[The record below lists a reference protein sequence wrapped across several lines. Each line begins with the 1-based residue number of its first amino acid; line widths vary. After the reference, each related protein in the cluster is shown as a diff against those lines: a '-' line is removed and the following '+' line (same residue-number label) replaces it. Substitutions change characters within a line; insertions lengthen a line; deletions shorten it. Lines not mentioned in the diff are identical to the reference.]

1 MKCKYCGAEVPK
13 ESQFCPNCGK
23 DLSKLRKCVKCGE
36 IIDDDATFC
45 PHCGAE
51 QPVYLEDT
59 PKPWRKMI
67 VIGVAIV
74 VVVILGIGGYYFM
87 NGKGHEPI
95 KTETVAT
102 SDSLSEDSANVADQQ
117 EADSKESLPVPEFK
131 QLMKIYMG
139 EPFGMKSVKA
149 KFSDFGLKE
158 ILDYSLVRPSDMD
171 GQPDERHY
179 YIVYGNNVSF
189 KIKKGEDLPSWG
201 SYPEGKTIQL
211 SNDIKPE
218 GKNYIVIITM
228 WWNYD
233 GNYNDG
239 NNSNYPSLDYMY
251 VFSDNK
257 SIMDKYIA
265 AAKASGFKNEPNYNG
280 GNALIKEMSG
290 AVYVAYG
297 AVNDSYYVGFETDH

>member
-59 PKPWRKMI
+59 PSPWRKVI
-67 VIGVAIV
+67 VIGIAIV
-74 VVVILGIGGYYFM
+74 VVAILGIGGYYFM
-87 NGKGHEPI
+87 NRKGQEPT
-95 KTETVAT
+95 KTENVAT
-102 SDSLSEDSANVADQQ
+102 NDSLPEDSAKVADQQ
-117 EADSKESLPVPEFK
+117 KVDSKESLPVPEFK
-131 QLMKIYMG
+131 QLMKIFMG
-139 EPFGMKSVKA
+139 EPSGMKSVKA

-179 YIVYGNNVSF
+179 YIVYGNNASF
-189 KIKKGEDLPSWG
+189 KIKKDEDLPSWDT
-201 SYPEGKTIQL
+201 SPEGRTVPL
-211 SNDIKPE
+211 SNNIKPVR
-218 GKNYIVIITM
+218 KNYIIVITM
-228 WWNYD
+228 WWNYN

-239 NNSNYPSLDYMY
+239 YNSNTPSLDYLY

-265 AAKASGFKNEPNYNG
+265 AAKASGFKKDDSGTTG
-280 GNALIKEMSG
+280 GLYKDLVG
-290 AVYVAYG
+290 YVVYG
-297 AVNDSYYVGFETDH
+297 AVNGSYYFGFESQH